1 MENETNESKIDVR
14 IIVQGLDIA
23 QMVSKAVSNIQLERD
38 YNIIVSSIIPTT
50 EVSIVKKVAKG
61 ADIILIGSYGRDE
74 TYNILFNELKTD
86 FNNVGLFD
94 YNNIIIEDESIDFNL
109 AQKEILNSIIKST
122 LSYSLNLIN
131 IHTLENKLMKVTH
144 NYNNLL
150 DDYNQVLKENE
161 VFSRENKELLED
173 IKEIKSEFESFKLR
187 YEDIYSR
194 EILEIFDLNE
204 LWQETFRQELTSE
217 QQVVIATNKFK
228 PDNIIVGQGYIAS
241 QSKQEAI
248 DWLKIIRTALIF
260 VEENKE
266 VNKEKAYEAGVN
278 CSLTGEVS
286 SIENVKMVLRG
297 KKGTLTYV
305 MDGKRIVSDIVLDEK
320 ASDIDKD
327 GFGHLV
333 LKSFTQDGK
342 LKGRFVGEMDSAEC
356 GYLFEGTF
364 VNVNGG
370 STSFFFSEE

>member
-217 QQVVIATNKFK
+217 QPVVIATNKFK

-266 VNKEKAYEAGVN
+266 
-278 CSLTGEVS
+278 
-286 SIENVKMVLRG
+286 
-297 KKGTLTYV
+297 
-305 MDGKRIVSDIVLDEK
+305 D
-320 ASDIDKD
+320 
-327 GFGHLV
+327 
-333 LKSFTQDGK
+333 LKQN
-342 LKGRFVGEMDSAEC
+342 LKGIDEPKPPEVRDD
-356 GYLFEGTF
+356 YDIPDNFENF
-364 VNVNGG
+364 WD
-370 STSFFFSEE
+370 